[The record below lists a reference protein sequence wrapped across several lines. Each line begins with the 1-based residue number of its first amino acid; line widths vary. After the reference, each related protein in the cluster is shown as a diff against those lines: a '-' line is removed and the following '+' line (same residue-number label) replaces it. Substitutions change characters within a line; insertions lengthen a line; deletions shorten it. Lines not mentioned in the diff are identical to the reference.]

1 MKKTLSFILALII
14 AFTLTIPA
22 FAAEDDKPFEN
33 SCFYSVGDYTLHYRI
48 YEPDFKAKNQI
59 MLIHGFCLSTASLE
73 GIAEEYMNAGYRVVT
88 VDAPDFG
95 YSSRETV
102 ETEKLDRETV
112 IYSLVQH
119 LGGKWIVG
127 GHSMGGGIALNLAC
141 DYPEVFTGLVL
152 FAPQSSKEVSGAAG
166 FIASSSLMRSMYNII
181 LKIAL
186 MIPGVVR
193 SLVEMSFSDAE
204 YAKKYD
210 IRRISDPL
218 SVKGTGAGIAIMSS
232 HTRGNDFAAISELTI
247 PSVVITATDDR
258 VASAENLQQI
268 IDALGENATVYNCEK
283 GGHMMMEY
291 DAALVAKKTL
301 PVIEKCM

>member
-14 AFTLTIPA
+14 AFTLTMPA

-88 VDAPDFG
+88 VDAPNFG

-218 SVKGTGAGIAIMSS
+218 SIKGTGAGIAIMSS
-232 HTRGNDFAAISELTI
+232 HTRGNDFEAISKLTI

-301 PVIEKCM
+301 PVIEKCR

>member
-1 MKKTLSFILALII
+1 MKKTLSVILALII
-14 AFTLTIPA
+14 AFTLTIPT
-22 FAAEDDKPFEN
+22 FAAEADKPFEN
-33 SCFYSVGDYTLHYRI
+33 SCFYSVGDYTLHYSI

-210 IRRISDPL
+210 VRRISDPL
-218 SVKGTGAGIAIMSS
+218 SVEGTGAGIAIMSS

-268 IDALGENATVYNCEK
+268 IDALGENAMVYNCEK

-301 PVIEKCM
+301 PVIDKCR

>member
-218 SVKGTGAGIAIMSS
+218 SVEGTGAGIAIMSS
-232 HTRGNDFAAISELTI
+232 HTRGNDFAAISDLTI

-291 DAALVAKKTL
+291 DAALVAEKTL
-301 PVIEKCM
+301 PVIEKCR

>member
-22 FAAEDDKPFEN
+22 FAAEADKPFEN

-232 HTRGNDFAAISELTI
+232 HTRGNDFEAISKLSI

-301 PVIEKCM
+301 PVIEKCR